1 MRVQFCIRI
10 FNCINYLIFKS
21 LYYIIDFMKDI
32 TINENRFIELSNKAY
47 TRNIVTHSAF
57 LNIFELE
64 EFAKAKSKFS
74 SNYILTGVVENAE
87 RKVAV
92 FFNNEEDLEL
102 NTIITCLKVSPVSF
116 KFGEELAHKNYLGAL
131 MNLGIERNAIGDIL
145 VNGKDAYVMCLTS
158 ISEYIIDN
166 LISVN
171 RTVVKVEVIDK
182 IPDSLK
188 IKLQDVSLSAPSN
201 RIDVIIS
208 KLYGVSRN
216 VANEMFDDRNV
227 FINDKICSNN
237 SYCLKDDDIVSV
249 RYYGRFC
256 FVGQQ
261 QKTKKGNT
269 IYLIKKY
276 VS

>member
-1 MRVQFCIRI
+1 
-10 FNCINYLIFKS
+10 
-21 LYYIIDFMKDI
+21 MKDI
-32 TINENRFIELSNKAY
+32 TINENRFLELSNKAY
-47 TRNIVTHSAF
+47 NRNIVTHSAF
-57 LNIFELE
+57 LNVFELD
-64 EFAKAKSKFS
+64 EFAKAKSRFS
-74 SNYILTGVVENAE
+74 SNFILTGGLENAE

-102 NTIITCLKVSPVSF
+102 NTIIACLKVSPVSF

-145 VNGKDAYVMCLTS
+145 VDGKDAYVMCLTS

-166 LISVN
+166 LTSVN
-171 RTVVKVEVIDK
+171 RTVVKVEVVGEL
-182 IPDSLK
+182 PNTLK

-216 VANEMFDDRNV
+216 VANEMFSDRNV
-227 FINDKICSNN
+227 FVNDKLCLNN
-237 SYCLKDDDIVSV
+237 SYSLKNDDIVSV

-256 FVGQQ
+256 FVGEK
-261 QKTKKGNT
+261 QKTKKGNL
-269 IYLIKKY
+269 IYLIRKY

>member
-1 MRVQFCIRI
+1 
-10 FNCINYLIFKS
+10 
-21 LYYIIDFMKDI
+21 MKDI

-47 TRNIVTHSAF
+47 SRNIVTHSAF
-57 LNIFELE
+57 LNVFELE
-64 EFAKAKSKFS
+64 EFVKAKSKFS
-74 SNYILTGVVENAE
+74 SNFILTGLVENAE

-92 FFNNEEDLEL
+92 FFDNEEDVVLS
-102 NTIITCLKVSPVSF
+102 TIIVCLKISPISM

-145 VNGKDAYVMCLTS
+145 INGKDAYVMCLSS
-158 ISEYIIDN
+158 ISQYIIDN
-166 LISVN
+166 LVSVN
-171 RTVVKVEVIDK
+171 RTMVKVEVIDE
-182 IPDSLK
+182 IPDTLK

-216 VANEMFDDRNV
+216 LANEMFDDRNV
-227 FINDKICSNN
+227 FVNDKVCSNN
-237 SYCLKDDDIVSV
+237 SYTLKNGDIVSV

-256 FVGQQ
+256 FVEEQ